1 MKRLLLLF
9 PLFLSLLLASCS
21 TKKKYNSF
29 REAVD
34 ACKEWA
40 DKGEF
45 YIVKTTEATVSTY
58 DGYSETFPSV
68 KYEVPLRS
76 CEEEMQTKQVLGL
89 EIVNRKA
96 KAIYV
101 SSSYTSRSFGRSGGY
116 GKGLYDDKTEVKKN
130 FYF

>member
-1 MKRLLLLF
+1 MKRLLLLS
-9 PLFLSLLLASCS
+9 PLLLSLLLASCS

-45 YIVKTTEATVSTY
+45 YIVKSTEKTVSTY
-58 DGYSETFPSV
+58 VGKNRYSETFPSL

-89 EIVNRKA
+89 EIINRKA
-96 KAIYV
+96 KAIYN
-101 SSSYTSRSFGRSGGY
+101 SLSYTSRTFPSYGR
-116 GKGLYDDKTEVKKN
+116 GLIDDKTEVKKN